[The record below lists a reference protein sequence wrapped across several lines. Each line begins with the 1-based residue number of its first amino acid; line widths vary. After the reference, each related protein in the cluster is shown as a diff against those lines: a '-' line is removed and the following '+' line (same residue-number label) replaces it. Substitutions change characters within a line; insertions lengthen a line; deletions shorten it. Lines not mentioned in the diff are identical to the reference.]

1 MNRKQRIERI
11 QRIAKI
17 KEALEAREA
26 QEAQEVQEQPQ
37 QEQGPGALEA
47 AKMGAVQGATFHMA
61 DEISA
66 GVDTVKHVIED
77 AAAHYNEVGMK
88 GITDALPNLKE
99 TYNKNLDQE
108 RLLLEEARKKHPYA
122 FTAGDIAGSVLSTAA
137 TFGTGKLLH
146 AGRALTSARGALAAN
161 SAIAAAHGFG
171 DSSEETIAGMLED
184 TVKAGAMGAAGDVV
198 GSKLSSLVAPA
209 LKNLS
214 TSTVM
219 RYLKV
224 NKGTA
229 ANSLKNFGKDVDDW
243 CQRLI
248 NYTDSD
254 GKKIINVFQKRST
267 MADRVAT
274 ERTIQGNNMGAVLD
288 EIDNNFNVDIKVDE
302 LYDDIIEK
310 VFEGKHGLSNTLDV
324 DQENMSQK
332 LREKLYSVFYNKQ
345 KLDPKTKEVV
355 NPREL
360 RDNITM
366 RNIHAWVSRA
376 YKDAAKA
383 TKGRGADPAIEHF
396 YSAKKEI
403 ADIMTEHVDT
413 IINMSGDL
421 KKSPLLSK
429 YSNARQ
435 AYGDMKEAEKLLVKS
450 LKDDPAEGF
459 LNEIFTTE
467 INKYLLAGSVM
478 GTQGGLQGAKGM
490 ATVAALKTVANN
502 RSFNAVLGKS
512 ANIIADAIK
521 SDPKKFERI
530 GARLLVSSSIGGKAL
545 LEDIMMSSA
554 QIDLMKNPVA
564 RTTQE
569 VIRRA
574 DAILTVI
581 DGGNKQM
588 AGKLRKAIQNGNEAE
603 IAGIMSEL
611 SKEDPAG
618 IIQKGLGWEGKAVT
632 EEDKQQVQ
640 EYLKGISNTKKRMLQ
655 TTQFDKDQM
664 IPQEMLN
671 PQLDTEPVNK
681 MVHKAAKRNF
691 TKPKDSEY

>member
-1 MNRKQRIERI
+1 MNRKQRIDRLK
-11 QRIAKI
+11 RIAK
-17 KEALEAREA
+17 LREV
-26 QEAQEVQEQPQ
+26 QEPQEVQEQPQ
-37 QEQGPGALEA
+37 QEQGPTAGEA
-47 AKMGAVQGATFHMA
+47 ATMGAVQGATFHMA
-61 DEISA
+61 DEVSA

-77 AAAHYNEVGMK
+77 VSAHYNEVGMK
-88 GITDALPNLKE
+88 GITDALPNISE

-108 RLLLEEARKKHPYA
+108 RLLLEQARKKHPYA

-137 TFGTGKLLH
+137 TFGAGKLLH
-146 AGRALTSARGALAAN
+146 AGRALTSARGVLAAN

-184 TVKAGAMGAAGDVV
+184 TAKAGAMGAAGDVV
-198 GSKLSSLVAPA
+198 GSKLGSLVAPA
-209 LKNLS
+209 LKNVS
-214 TSTVM
+214 TSTIM
-219 RYLKV
+219 KYLKV

-229 ANSLKNFGKDVDDW
+229 ATSLKNFGKDVDDW
-243 CQRLI
+243 CQRLLG
-248 NYTDSD
+248 YKDSE

-267 MADRVAT
+267 MADRVSA
-274 ERTIQGNNMGAVLD
+274 ERTIQGNTMGAVLD
-288 EIDNNFNVDIKVDE
+288 EIDSTVKVDIKVDE

-310 VFEGKHGLSNTLDV
+310 VFEGKNGLSNTLDV
-324 DQENMSQK
+324 DQENMAQK
-332 LREKLYSVFYNKQ
+332 LREKLYRVFYNKQ

-355 NPREL
+355 NPREV

-366 RNIHAWVSRA
+366 RNLHSWVSRA

-383 TKGRGADPAIEHF
+383 TKGRNTDPAIENF
-396 YSAKKEI
+396 YSAKREI
-403 ADIMTEHVDT
+403 ADIMTEHLDT
-413 IINMSGDL
+413 VVNMSGEL
-421 KKSPLLSK
+421 KDTPLLSK

-459 LNEIFTTE
+459 LNEVFTTDV
-467 INKYLLAGSVM
+467 NKYLLAGSVM
-478 GTQGGLQGAKGM
+478 GTQGGLQGAQGM
-490 ATVAALKTVANN
+490 AAVVGLKAIAQN
-502 RSFNAVLGKS
+502 RSFNAILGKS

-530 GARLLVSSSIGGKAL
+530 GSRLLVSSSIGGKAL

-554 QIDLMKNPVA
+554 QIDLMSNPVA
-564 RTTQE
+564 RTSQD

-574 DAILTVI
+574 DAILTVVN
-581 DGGNKQM
+581 GANKQM
-588 AGKLRKAIQNGNEAE
+588 AGKLRKAIQNGNDPE

-618 IIQKGLGWEGKAVT
+618 IIQKGLGWEGKAIT

-640 EYLKGISNTKKRMLQ
+640 EYLRSISNTKKRMLQ
-655 TTQFDKDQM
+655 TTQFEKDQM

-671 PQLDTEPVNK
+671 PQLDTDPVNK
-681 MVHKAAKRNF
+681 IVHKAAKRNF
-691 TKPKDSEY
+691 TQPKDSEY